1 MFLVASLR
9 NEELC
14 LVQLPLHIER
24 NDDFLGLAIEAF
36 AYFGDSRQ
44 QQFAVGFVEFSLVF
58 EGETLVYAAVLHVY
72 VIDKS
77 RTVVLVVDNREH
89 VDVGN
94 SVADNLAFGAETFYK
109 HVFLLQL
116 FSFFKLQFR
125 SFLLHLL
132 ENVLRQF
139 ARVSFQYLACLSYRC
154 LIIL

>member
-1 MFLVASLR
+1 MKTL
-9 NEELC
+9 
-14 LVQLPLHIER
+14 
-24 NDDFLGLAIEAF
+24 

-94 SVADNLAFGAETFYK
+94 SVADNLAFGAETFDK

-116 FSFFKLQFR
+116 LGLLKLQFSR
-125 SFLLHLL
+125 FLLHFL
-132 ENVLRQF
+132 ENVL
-139 ARVSFQYLACLSYRC
+139 
-154 LIIL
+154 